1 MNTQIILAGLKARP
15 VRTAVGVFA
24 VTLEVVLILLL
35 VGLTNGAITDSGTRI
50 ASAGGEIIFM
60 DTGSSM
66 IVGLS
71 GATLPVSL
79 AADITKVEGV
89 KAVAPILAQTEST
102 GGFTMIWGIDPP
114 SFAAMS
120 GGLTFLGDGKMFT
133 RPDEAVVDDRFAG
146 DHKLVVG
153 SPVTI
158 LRRPFTVSGI
168 VQNGKGARAFIPL
181 ETAQEMSAHEGFCTM
196 FYIKLN
202 DKSQTKAVIE
212 RLKAH
217 PDPRISQKNIVDADD
232 WLSLMY
238 ASNAPLLGVVFR
250 VIVFV
255 GVAIGVLVI
264 FLSMYTTITERTRE
278 IGILRSMGASKRFI
292 VIMVLQESFTLCI
305 IGTVIG
311 IGLSFVVMAGLK
323 SVFPTLS
330 IVITADWVFRA
341 ALFALLSGI
350 IGSLY
355 PAYKAASQ
363 DPIEALAY
371 E

>member
-15 VRTAVGVFA
+15 VRTAVGVLA

-50 ASAGGEIIFM
+50 ASAGGEIMFM

-71 GATLPVSL
+71 DATLPVSL
-79 AADITKVEGV
+79 AEPIAKVEGIKV
-89 KAVAPILAQTEST
+89 VAPILAKTEST

-114 SFAAMS
+114 SFEAMS
-120 GGLTFLGDGKMFT
+120 GGLTFLEGKMFT
-133 RPDEAVVDDRFAG
+133 QPTEAVVDDRFAG
-146 DHKLVVG
+146 DHKLTVG
-153 SPVTI
+153 SSVTI

-181 ETAQEMSAHEGFCTM
+181 GTMQEMTAHVDFCTM
-196 FYIKLN
+196 FYIKVN
-202 DKSQTKAVIE
+202 DKSQTKAVID

-217 PDPRISQKNIVDADD
+217 PEEKISMKNIVDADD

-238 ASNAPLLGVVFR
+238 ASNSPLLGVVFR

-278 IGILRSMGASKRFI
+278 IGILRSMGASRSFI
-292 VIMVLQESFTLCI
+292 VVMVLQESFALCI
-305 IGTVIG
+305 IGIAIG
-311 IGLSFVVMAGLK
+311 IGMSFVVMTGLK

-330 IVITADWVFRA
+330 IIITADWVLRA